1 MLFVA
6 TQQSSNGINY
16 SDWPTPRLSSA
27 SRKLPPRT
35 WALFSNSIIQ
45 FSARFC
51 FFTFLLQGSD
61 TGQMF
66 GELFQL
72 LVRLSNECEAGGEW
86 VIGAPLMELPLS
98 EQIVVL
104 HRLDHSVHT
113 ARLWIVQEAKII
125 AHTWEL
131 DVFFLLVK
139 GDIVNCLEEL
149 SYLKVKRREFTFFP
163 PPSFKI
169 ILKNPLVPACRS
181 RQRIIDRFC
190 ERPGIRLRENEG
202 KNCIRGERERGS
214 APGMLRFCSLFGKKW
229 KEK

>member
-1 MLFVA
+1 
-6 TQQSSNGINY
+6 
-16 SDWPTPRLSSA
+16 
-27 SRKLPPRT
+27 
-35 WALFSNSIIQ
+35 
-45 FSARFC
+45 
-51 FFTFLLQGSD
+51 
-61 TGQMF
+61 MF

-113 ARLWIVQEAKII
+113 VRLWIVQEAKII

-139 GDIVNCLEEL
+139 GDIINCLEEL

-163 PPSFKI
+163 PSFKY
-169 ILKNPLVPACRS
+169 
-181 RQRIIDRFC
+181 
-190 ERPGIRLRENEG
+190 
-202 KNCIRGERERGS
+202 
-214 APGMLRFCSLFGKKW
+214 
-229 KEK
+229 

>member
-1 MLFVA
+1 MFV
-6 TQQSSNGINY
+6 
-16 SDWPTPRLSSA
+16 
-27 SRKLPPRT
+27 
-35 WALFSNSIIQ
+35 
-45 FSARFC
+45 
-51 FFTFLLQGSD
+51 
-61 TGQMF
+61 
-66 GELFQL
+66 ELFQL

-149 SYLKVKRREFTFFP
+149 SYLKVKISFIRKLTIFLILFFYRYFFLYRK
-163 PPSFKI
+163 SFLKVFKI
-169 ILKNPLVPACRS
+169 FVLV
-181 RQRIIDRFC
+181 
-190 ERPGIRLRENEG
+190 G
-202 KNCIRGERERGS
+202 
-214 APGMLRFCSLFGKKW
+214 
-229 KEK
+229 